1 LERWRHQDI
10 GEDRRAGPHTAPINK
25 LSAGEEQRVLSAVNQ
40 PEFCDLPPKQIVPI
54 LAERG
59 VYVASEAT
67 VYRILRKAKQQ
78 RHRETT
84 RVPRKRH
91 QLKELVAV
99 APNQVWSWD
108 ITWLPSTVRGMYFR
122 AYMVLDVWSRK
133 IVAAEVFEYESGE
146 HAADLVAQ
154 ACERAGIVRNQ
165 LSLHAD
171 NGGPMKA
178 CDHAGHAAC
187 AGCCELFQSPR
198 CQQRQSLL

>member
-1 LERWRHQDI
+1 MILGLVNEAVSAGARQAKVCAQLALSERTLERWRHQDI

-25 LSAGEEQRVLSAVNQ
+25 LSAGEEQRALSAVNQ

-59 VYVASEAT
+59 VYVAFEAT

-91 QLKELVAV
+91 QLKELVA
-99 APNQVWSWD
+99 
-108 ITWLPSTVRGMYFR
+108 
-122 AYMVLDVWSRK
+122 
-133 IVAAEVFEYESGE
+133 AEVFEYESGE
-146 HAADLVAQ
+146 
-154 ACERAGIVRNQ
+154 
-165 LSLHAD
+165 
-171 NGGPMKA
+171 
-178 CDHAGHAAC
+178 HAGHAAC